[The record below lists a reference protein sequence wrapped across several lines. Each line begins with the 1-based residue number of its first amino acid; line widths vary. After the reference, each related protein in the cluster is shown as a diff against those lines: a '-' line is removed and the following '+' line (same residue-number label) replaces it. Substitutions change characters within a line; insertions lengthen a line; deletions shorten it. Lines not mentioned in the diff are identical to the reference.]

1 MPAKE
6 DDRMAFRKPG
16 RQVTRDNEL
25 LQPTPTSDYT
35 DPGAPR
41 GRARKAKIYT
51 SGTLHEKE
59 TGNYYSE
66 GILDIPGADESKN
79 KRPVGHGK
87 KETTGKAAPIRRG
100 AKVAGAQRGVGQPTV
115 DGFINGLTGRN
126 THTTRRK

>member
-1 MPAKE
+1 
-6 DDRMAFRKPG
+6 MAFRKPG

-66 GILDIPGADESKN
+66 GMLDIPGADESKA
-79 KRPVGHGK
+79 KRPLGHGK
-87 KETTGKAAPIRRG
+87 KAAAGKADQIQRG
-100 AKVAGAQRGVGQPTV
+100 ARVPGTQRGVGQPSI
-115 DGFINGLTGRN
+115 DGFINGLTGEKRFK
-126 THTTRRK
+126 RKK

>member
-1 MPAKE
+1 
-6 DDRMAFRKPG
+6 MAFRKPG

-66 GILDIPGADESKN
+66 GMLDIPGADESK
-79 KRPVGHGK
+79 RPLGHGK
-87 KETTGKAAPIRRG
+87 KAAAGKADQIQRG
-100 AKVAGAQRGVGQPTV
+100 AKVPGAQRGVGQPSI
-115 DGFINGLTGRN
+115 DGFINGLTGE
-126 THTTRRK
+126 RRFKRKK